1 MKLYAI
7 YRVIDGN
14 DVFYTIPIYKGS
26 KEVVEIYYAKD
37 LKTKISGDI
46 GAWDVAI
53 EDIDTYK
60 HEFELSQKIKIKLIK
75 YIFDKSFMK
84 DYNDLEKK
92 VK

>member
-1 MKLYAI
+1 MKLYTV

-37 LKTKISGDI
+37 LKTKVSVSI
-46 GAWDVAI
+46 GAWDCAI
-53 EDIDTYK
+53 DNIDTYQ
-60 HEFELSQKIKIKLIK
+60 HEFELPQEIKIKLIK
-75 YIFDKSFMK
+75 YIFDKSFVE
-84 DYNDLEKK
+84 DYNDMKKK